1 MWNKD
6 FISHHRLWVFLI
18 LLDFILFHCN
28 VRIYIFRIIF
38 LLTLM
43 IVYLLV
49 MF

>member
-1 MWNKD
+1 MEKFNFSGAQKYCLSICKGD
-6 FISHHRLWVFLI
+6 NFL
-18 LLDFILFHCN
+18 
-28 VRIYIFRIIF
+28 RIIFRIIF